1 LDNAIKYTPS
11 GGHVSVT
18 LTPKDSSVEIAVA
31 DTGIGI
37 LAEAKAHIFER
48 FYRAGRAR
56 SRSDGGSGLGLS
68 IAKWVAETHN
78 GSIDL
83 NSRPGAG
90 STFTV
95 MLPVNKADA

>member
-1 LDNAIKYTPS
+1 
-11 GGHVSVT
+11 
-18 LTPKDSSVEIAVA
+18 VA

-37 LAEAKAHIFER
+37 PAEATTRIFER
-48 FYRAGRAR
+48 FYRADRAR

-68 IAKWVAETHN
+68 IAKWVAEVHN

-83 NSRPGAG
+83 DSRPGGG

-95 MLPVNKADA
+95 SLPQSKPTA